1 MTPTIDLRD
10 RIGQINRLADHL
22 PHDVVAL
29 AARIFPAVV
38 FWQSAR
44 TKVDGLTIKDSTYFL
59 FEQVYALPLIPP
71 RNRRPACDSGR
82 TSAAGPA
89 GAWPVC
95 AGWRAGAAGHDS
107 RDPDLRVSRG
117 LGHPWALGHGAAGGT
132 GAGAG
137 AGVAGSPAGAGSQ
150 RHAAQAAALRSKPHH
165 APRD

>member
-71 RNRRPACDSGR
+71 AI
-82 TSAAGPA
+82 AAQLATVAEHLLPVLLVLGLFARVGALGLLGMTAVIQIFVFPEAWVTHGLWATALLVVLAQGP
-89 GAWPVC
+89 G
-95 AGWRAGAAGHDS
+95 
-107 RDPDLRVSRG
+107 RVSLDHLLG
-117 LGHPWALGHGAAGGT
+117 LDQSGT
-132 GAGAG
+132 
-137 AGVAGSPAGAGSQ
+137 
-150 RHAAQAAALRSKPHH
+150 RHKRLP
-165 APRD
+165 

>member
-71 RNRRPACDSGR
+71 A
-82 TSAAGPA
+82 TAAQLATVAEHLLPVLLVLGLFARVGALGLLGMTAVIQIFVFPEAWVTHGLWATALLVVLAQGP
-89 GAWPVC
+89 G
-95 AGWRAGAAGHDS
+95 
-107 RDPDLRVSRG
+107 RVSLDHLLG
-117 LGHPWALGHGAAGGT
+117 LDHGGT
-132 GAGAG
+132 
-137 AGVAGSPAGAGSQ
+137 
-150 RHAAQAAALRSKPHH
+150 RHKRLP
-165 APRD
+165 

>member
-22 PHDVVAL
+22 PHDVVAV

-71 RNRRPACDSGR
+71 AI
-82 TSAAGPA
+82 AAQLATAAEHLLPVLLVLGLFARVGALGLLGMTAVIQIFVFPEAWVTHGLWATALLVVLAQGP
-89 GAWPVC
+89 G
-95 AGWRAGAAGHDS
+95 
-107 RDPDLRVSRG
+107 RVSLDHLLG
-117 LGHPWALGHGAAGGT
+117 LDHSGT
-132 GAGAG
+132 
-137 AGVAGSPAGAGSQ
+137 
-150 RHAAQAAALRSKPHH
+150 RHKRLP
-165 APRD
+165 

>member
-71 RNRRPACDSGR
+71 AI
-82 TSAAGPA
+82 AAQLATVAEHLLPVLLVLGLFARVGALGMLGMTAVIQIFVFPEAWVTHGLWATALLVVLAQGP
-89 GAWPVC
+89 G
-95 AGWRAGAAGHDS
+95 
-107 RDPDLRVSRG
+107 RVSLDHLLG
-117 LGHPWALGHGAAGGT
+117 LDHSGT
-132 GAGAG
+132 
-137 AGVAGSPAGAGSQ
+137 
-150 RHAAQAAALRSKPHH
+150 RHKRLP
-165 APRD
+165 

>member
-44 TKVDGLTIKDSTYFL
+44 TKVDGVTIKESTYFL

-71 RNRRPACDSGR
+71 AIAAQLATVAEHLLPVLLVLGLFARF
-82 TSAAGPA
+82 SALGLLGMTAVIQIFVFPEAWVTHGLWATALLVVLAQGP
-89 GAWPVC
+89 G
-95 AGWRAGAAGHDS
+95 
-107 RDPDLRVSRG
+107 RVSLDHLLG
-117 LGHPWALGHGAAGGT
+117 LDHSGT
-132 GAGAG
+132 
-137 AGVAGSPAGAGSQ
+137 
-150 RHAAQAAALRSKPHH
+150 RHKRLP
-165 APRD
+165 

>member
-44 TKVDGLTIKDSTYFL
+44 IKVDGLTIKESTYFL

-71 RNRRPACDSGR
+71 AI
-82 TSAAGPA
+82 AAQLATVAEHLLPVLLVLGLFARVGALGLLGMTAVIQIFVFPEAWVTHGLWATALLVVLAQGP
-89 GAWPVC
+89 G
-95 AGWRAGAAGHDS
+95 
-107 RDPDLRVSRG
+107 RVSLDHLLG
-117 LGHPWALGHGAAGGT
+117 LDHSGT
-132 GAGAG
+132 
-137 AGVAGSPAGAGSQ
+137 
-150 RHAAQAAALRSKPHH
+150 RHKRLP
-165 APRD
+165 

>member
-44 TKVDGLTIKDSTYFL
+44 TKVDVLTIKDSTYFL

-71 RNRRPACDSGR
+71 AI
-82 TSAAGPA
+82 AAQLATAAEHLLPVLLVLGLFARVGALGLLGMTAVIQIFVFPEAWVTHGLWATALLVVLAQGP
-89 GAWPVC
+89 G
-95 AGWRAGAAGHDS
+95 
-107 RDPDLRVSRG
+107 RVSLDHLLG
-117 LGHPWALGHGAAGGT
+117 LDHSGT
-132 GAGAG
+132 
-137 AGVAGSPAGAGSQ
+137 
-150 RHAAQAAALRSKPHH
+150 RHKRLP
-165 APRD
+165 

>member
-71 RNRRPACDSGR
+71 AIAAQLATAAEHLLPVLLVLGLFARF
-82 TSAAGPA
+82 SALGLLGMTAVIQIFVFPEAWVTHGLWATALLVVLAQGP
-89 GAWPVC
+89 G
-95 AGWRAGAAGHDS
+95 
-107 RDPDLRVSRG
+107 RVSLDHLLG
-117 LGHPWALGHGAAGGT
+117 LDHSGT
-132 GAGAG
+132 
-137 AGVAGSPAGAGSQ
+137 
-150 RHAAQAAALRSKPHH
+150 RHKRLP
-165 APRD
+165 

>member
-1 MTPTIDLRD
+1 MTPILYLRD

-71 RNRRPACDSGR
+71 AIAAQLATVAEHLLPVLLVLGLFARF
-82 TSAAGPA
+82 SALGLLGKTAVIQIFVFPEAWVTHGLWATALLVVLAQGP
-89 GAWPVC
+89 G
-95 AGWRAGAAGHDS
+95 
-107 RDPDLRVSRG
+107 RVSLDHLLG
-117 LGHPWALGHGAAGGT
+117 LDHSGT
-132 GAGAG
+132 
-137 AGVAGSPAGAGSQ
+137 
-150 RHAAQAAALRSKPHH
+150 RHKRLP
-165 APRD
+165 

>member
-71 RNRRPACDSGR
+71 AIAAQLATVAEHLLPVLLVLGLFARF
-82 TSAAGPA
+82 SALGLLGKTAVIQIFVFPEAWVTHGLWATALLVVLAQGP
-89 GAWPVC
+89 G
-95 AGWRAGAAGHDS
+95 
-107 RDPDLRVSRG
+107 RVSLDHLLG
-117 LGHPWALGHGAAGGT
+117 LDHSGT
-132 GAGAG
+132 
-137 AGVAGSPAGAGSQ
+137 
-150 RHAAQAAALRSKPHH
+150 RHKRLP
-165 APRD
+165 

>member
-71 RNRRPACDSGR
+71 AI
-82 TSAAGPA
+82 AAQLATAAEHLLPVLLVLGLFARVGALGLLGMTAVIQIFVFPEAWVTHGLWATALLVVLAQGP
-89 GAWPVC
+89 G
-95 AGWRAGAAGHDS
+95 
-107 RDPDLRVSRG
+107 RVSLDHLLG
-117 LGHPWALGHGAAGGT
+117 LDHSGT
-132 GAGAG
+132 
-137 AGVAGSPAGAGSQ
+137 
-150 RHAAQAAALRSKPHH
+150 RHKRLP
-165 APRD
+165 

>member
-44 TKVDGLTIKDSTYFL
+44 TKVDGFTIKDSTYFL

-71 RNRRPACDSGR
+71 AIAAQLATVAEHLLPVLLVLGLFARF
-82 TSAAGPA
+82 SALGLLGMTAVIQIFVFPEAWVTHGLWTTALLVVLAQGP
-89 GAWPVC
+89 G
-95 AGWRAGAAGHDS
+95 
-107 RDPDLRVSRG
+107 RVSLDHLLG
-117 LGHPWALGHGAAGGT
+117 LDHSGT
-132 GAGAG
+132 
-137 AGVAGSPAGAGSQ
+137 
-150 RHAAQAAALRSKPHH
+150 RHKRLP
-165 APRD
+165 

>member
-22 PHDVVAL
+22 PHDVVAV

-71 RNRRPACDSGR
+71 
-82 TSAAGPA
+82 TIAAQLATVAEHLLPVLLVLGLFARVGALGLLGMTAVIQIFVFPEAWVTHGLWATALLVVLAQGP
-89 GAWPVC
+89 G
-95 AGWRAGAAGHDS
+95 
-107 RDPDLRVSRG
+107 RVSLDHLLG
-117 LGHPWALGHGAAGGT
+117 LDHSGT
-132 GAGAG
+132 
-137 AGVAGSPAGAGSQ
+137 
-150 RHAAQAAALRSKPHH
+150 RHKRLP
-165 APRD
+165 

>member
-44 TKVDGLTIKDSTYFL
+44 TKVDGLAIKDSTYFL

-71 RNRRPACDSGR
+71 AIAAQLATAAEHLLPVLLVLGLFARF
-82 TSAAGPA
+82 SALGLLGMTAVIQIFVFPEAWVTHGLWATALLVVLAQGP
-89 GAWPVC
+89 G
-95 AGWRAGAAGHDS
+95 
-107 RDPDLRVSRG
+107 RVSLDHLLG
-117 LGHPWALGHGAAGGT
+117 LDHSGT
-132 GAGAG
+132 
-137 AGVAGSPAGAGSQ
+137 
-150 RHAAQAAALRSKPHH
+150 RHKRLP
-165 APRD
+165 